1 MSGMVSFRV
10 RRPYFNAIKGGTKT
24 VEVRRHSPYWVAAMN
39 RGPREAVFVC
49 GKDVHRRG
57 IRVILTAG
65 SVQAP
70 AVQACLP
77 ADMRGK
83 VSEEVGE
90 GPVIAYRGGA
100 GGGAAEEAQ
109 EAPWAA
115 AQGAPGASRGYL
127 NGPRLG
133 AEPIYPPP
141 V

>member
-90 GPVIAYRGGA
+90 GPVIAFYLGEEIVRGRASTRIVEGPA
-100 GGGAAEEAQ
+100 GGPPKRRKRPRGRRRKGRQ
-109 EAPWAA
+109 AP
-115 AQGAPGASRGYL
+115 
-127 NGPRLG
+127 LG
-133 AEPIYPPP
+133 AT
-141 V
+141 